1 MTPAHL
7 WTWPNWTLLGLNLI
21 AEAAVLWLA
30 VSRRF
35 SRRLIMLPVF
45 AGFCLL
51 FDIAAT
57 VFDFTLNVDAANGSM
72 WFSRSYWIFYWG
84 GQIIAG
90 VLVLLLALQIITV
103 ILPPWNRLITL
114 LGVAAFTSIAVIYCK
129 LLPTSKVGDV
139 LTVVT
144 LAGLATVL
152 SLPII
157 WVVKPS
163 EWPKEIKLI
172 ASGLVLSVVLQ
183 TGCTAAAAWL
193 KTLVGTV
200 TIGVPLSSLI
210 GMGFFFTALWQTEIQ
225 EASSMKRIS
234 ETHTLREDSSPL
246 SPSKLA

>member
-1 MTPAHL
+1 MTPAHFL
-7 WTWPNWTLLGLNLI
+7 TWPNWILLGLNLI
-21 AEAAVLWLA
+21 AETAVLWLA

-51 FDIAAT
+51 ADIASI
-57 VFDFTLNVDAANGSM
+57 VLDFTLNVDAANGSM

-84 GQIIAG
+84 EQIIAA

-103 ILPPWNRLITL
+103 ILPPWDRLITL
-114 LGVAAFTSIAVIYCK
+114 LGVAAFISVAVIYYK
-129 LLPTSKVGDV
+129 LLPTAKPSNV

-144 LAGLATVL
+144 LADLVSVL

-172 ASGLVLSVVLQ
+172 TSGLVVSLVLQ
-183 TGCTAAAAWL
+183 TGCTALAAAL
-193 KTLVGTV
+193 KTMVGTV
-200 TIGVPLSSLI
+200 SIGVPLSSLI

>member
-1 MTPAHL
+1 MTPAHFV
-7 WTWPNWTLLGLNLI
+7 TWPNWTLLGLNLI

-51 FDIAAT
+51 LDIAAI
-57 VFDFTLNVDAANGSM
+57 VLDFTLNVDAANGSM

-90 VLVLLLALQIITV
+90 R
-103 ILPPWNRLITL
+103 PGP
-114 LGVAAFTSIAVIYCK
+114 
-129 LLPTSKVGDV
+129 
-139 LTVVT
+139 LT
-144 LAGLATVL
+144 GLADHYRDSAAVGQADYLAWIGSLHLHCRDLLQTPAHQQSGRRSNRCHIGRSVTVL

-172 ASGLVLSVVLQ
+172 ASGLVVSLVLQ
-183 TGCTAAAAWL
+183 TGCTAAAASL

>member
-1 MTPAHL
+1 MTPAHFL
-7 WTWPNWTLLGLNLI
+7 TWPNWILLGLNLI
-21 AEAAVLWLA
+21 AETAVLWLA

-51 FDIAAT
+51 ADIASI
-57 VFDFTLNVDAANGSM
+57 VLDFTLNVDAANGSM

-84 GQIIAG
+84 EQIIAA

-103 ILPPWNRLITL
+103 ILPPWDRLITL
-114 LGVAAFTSIAVIYCK
+114 LGVAAFISIAVIYCK
-129 LLPTSKVGDV
+129 LLPTSKASDV

-144 LAGLATVL
+144 LADLVSVL

-172 ASGLVLSVVLQ
+172 TSGLVVSLVLQ
-183 TGCTAAAAWL
+183 TGCTALAAAL
-193 KTLVGTV
+193 KTMVGTV
-200 TIGVPLSSLI
+200 SIGLPLSSLI